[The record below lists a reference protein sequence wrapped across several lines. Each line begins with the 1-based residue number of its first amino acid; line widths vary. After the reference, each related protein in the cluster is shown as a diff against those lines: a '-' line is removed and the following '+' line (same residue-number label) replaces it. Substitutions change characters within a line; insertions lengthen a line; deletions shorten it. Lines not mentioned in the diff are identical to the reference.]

1 MRLHPL
7 ASACLAILLCV
18 TVTSCAGHR
27 TDGGDSDTPTEAASD
42 PGSEEADESG
52 SPSAEPEQE
61 WPFGTPVGW
70 AAQPG
75 PVETAPES
83 DEADRSDEGGAPNG
97 EDGAEDEDSD
107 DSSAQESSGPTEH
120 PGVTGGADG
129 DTVGATD
136 ADTLVE
142 HLSSDEPLVVEVE
155 GDIDLD
161 GTIHVGSDKT
171 LLGVGEGAELT
182 KGRLV
187 VDGSTNVIIANV
199 TMDVDATAISVQG
212 GAHHVWVDGSTFS
225 GGDGDSLVSVTDGAD
240 HVTLSWN
247 RFTDAEAA
255 IGIGADDDAP
265 GALRVSVHHNFFDGT
280 TSRHPRA
287 RNAEHV
293 HVFNNYFRDNPD
305 YGVRSA
311 HGSNVLVEG
320 NYFERTPLS
329 VSTQDDE
336 PGNVVTRDNLLVD
349 SDQPDLRGEVPE
361 PPYVYELDDTVSV
374 PDLVG
379 GRAGAL

>member
-7 ASACLAILLCV
+7 ASTCLAILLCV
-18 TVTSCAGHR
+18 AVTSCAGPEA
-27 TDGGDSDTPTEAASD
+27 DDEDIDTPTDVVLD
-42 PGSEEADESG
+42 PGPKEADEAG
-52 SPSAEPEQE
+52 SPSAGPEEE

-70 AAQPG
+70 AGEPR
-75 PVETAPES
+75 PVETDPES
-83 DEADRSDEGGAPNG
+83 ESTDEGVDPND
-97 EDGAEDEDSD
+97 EDGEGRKDAKGGADDDE
-107 DSSAQESSGPTEH
+107 ESNDPTEH
-120 PGVTGGADG
+120 PGVTGGAEG
-129 DTVGATD
+129 DTVSATD
-136 ADTLVE
+136 ADTLAE
-142 HLSSDEPLVVEVE
+142 HLRSDEPLVVEVE

-182 KGRLV
+182 EGRLV
-187 VDGSTNVIIANV
+187 VDGSSNVIIANV
-199 TMDVDATAISVQG
+199 TMDVDATAISVRG

-225 GGDGDSLVSVTDGAD
+225 GGDGHGLVSVTDGAD

-255 IGIGADDDAP
+255 ITIGAQDDEP

-329 VSTQDDE
+329 VSTEEDE

-349 SDQPDLRGEVPE
+349 SSQPDLRGEVSN

-379 GRAGAL
+379 GRAGAP